1 MAGKVTSLEG
11 KIPKAPPPLQVVS
24 LDGAASM
31 FFGPRAERY
40 NPDALAARKGG
51 LGIYKRMLQD
61 PQVKAVVK
69 FRRDSIIGR
78 GFEFVFGETELS
90 DDEQKKRTRVMCET
104 VERMTGSFADA
115 VVGVMT
121 GMAYGFSLSEI
132 VTQIIKVD
140 GSPYVG
146 LAELLTRDCESFK
159 FYTDDYGNL
168 TRLTQSVN
176 GREIELDPAKFVHYV
191 QNPDVDPFYGESE
204 LRAAYRPWFMKDM
217 DIKLWAAYKERMA
230 GGFLS
235 IELGSSGISPNSPD
249 YTALENVLK
258 NMRSTMGVILP
269 NGVTAEMHTPGA
281 TDVYEKALTVHDL
294 EIAKALLVPNLL
306 GMSQAG
312 QTGSYSQS
320 QTQLETYF
328 MTLATDTQRLEQCL
342 NDQLFRVLA
351 MQNWDDGEF
360 PRFRFK
366 KASADHVKW
375 VVDSVV
381 ALSGAGG
388 LILTPKDESHL
399 RQLLDLAPRDDAEE
413 ALAKVKQDL
422 VPIQED
428 PNKTAALAL
437 KAKGPAGGA
446 AFTLTPQGAAH
457 GGCLHEGCNANAASI
472 AFAGPNGHACHEHWR
487 ELVPF
492 SQWDESKHPRHA
504 AGDDRGGEFA
514 PKGDEGPHK
523 SGMIVRDKVDGGY
536 KVVINGRG
544 DRVLVAGIDSLK
556 PDASLVARAQRLLP
570 SNEFE
575 HVPDD
580 QLPADI
586 KAVVSNYRKATGSKK
601 FSADL
606 ALQRV
611 DFAVIAQRALGIEEE
626 IADRVANIAAKTVAQ
641 QLTDERLTALLG
653 PDVDSIG
660 QTRIDDAGI
669 GKIKAGFK
677 DGLSRAWALGLNQ
690 AMTETAK
697 ARKATFSKSDRQAHF
712 AALRENAADWFE
724 SNAFRMAGN
733 FTDGMKAII
742 RQELLQAVKT
752 GLRPEQAASVI
763 FTRLIE
769 RGFMTYDAVKANETR
784 EQVIELVTEALRN
797 AAGTPNVAAYLNN
810 LVRTNTF
817 EALNEA
823 RYAEFTD
830 PAVSDF
836 VQALQ
841 YSAILDDRTT
851 PICRELDGHIH
862 AVGSKIWET
871 YRPPNHFQCRS
882 VLFAVTTLDG
892 WDGTESP
899 DPVLQPQDG
908 FK

>member
-90 DDEQKKRTRVMCET
+90 ADEQKKRTRVMCET

-121 GMAYGFSLSEI
+121 GMAYGFSVSEI

-176 GREIELDPAKFVHYV
+176 GREIELDPMKFVHYV

-342 NDQLFRVLA
+342 NDQLFKVLA
-351 MQNWDDGEF
+351 LQNWDDGEF

-388 LILTPKDESHL
+388 LILTPKDEAHL
-399 RQLLDLAPRDDAEE
+399 RQLLDLAPRDESQD

-428 PNKTAALAL
+428 PNKTAALSL
-437 KAKGPAGGA
+437 KDRGPAGGA
-446 AFTLTPQGAAH
+446 AFTQVHPVDALKKLLADSG
-457 GGCLHEGCNANAASI
+457 
-472 AFAGPNGHACHEHWR
+472 R
-487 ELVPF
+487 EMSPEVEAKLREITDAEVSAEDF
-492 SQWDESKHPRHA
+492 SAD
-504 AGDDRGGEFA
+504 
-514 PKGDEGPHK
+514 K
-523 SGMIVRDKVDGGY
+523 SKVD
-536 KVVINGRG
+536 KSKA
-544 DRVLVAGIDSLK
+544 D
-556 PDASLVARAQRLLP
+556 
-570 SNEFE
+570 EE
-575 HVPDD
+575 DD
-580 QLPADI
+580 KNHKD
-586 KAVVSNYRKATGSKK
+586 KKK

-611 DFAVIAQRALGIEEE
+611 DFAVIAQRALGIEED

-660 QTRIDDAGI
+660 QVRIDDAGI

-677 DGLSRAWALGLNQ
+677 DGLTRAWALGLNQ

-797 AAGTPNVAAYLNN
+797 AAGTPNVAAYLNT

-823 RYAEFTD
+823 RYAEFSD

-836 VQALQ
+836 VVALQ

-851 PICRELDGHIH
+851 PICRELDGHVH
-862 AVGSKIWET
+862 AVGSKLWEK
-871 YRPPNHFQCRS
+871 YRPPNHYNCRS
-882 VLFAVTTLDG
+882 VVFAVTKLDG
-892 WDGTESP
+892 WNGEESP
-899 DPVLQPQDG
+899 EPTVEPQEG

>member
-11 KIPKAPPPLQVVS
+11 KVPKAPPPLQVVS
-24 LDGAASM
+24 LDGAAALL
-31 FFGPRAERY
+31 FGPRAERY

-61 PQVKAVVK
+61 EQVKAVMK

-78 GFEFVFGETELS
+78 GHEFVFGETELPEE
-90 DDEQKKRTRVMCET
+90 EQKLRIRVMGET
-104 VERMTGSFADA
+104 ITRMNGSFADA
-115 VVGVMT
+115 VTGVLT
-121 GMAYGFSLSEI
+121 GMAYGFSVSEF
-132 VTQIIKVD
+132 VTQIIKVA
-140 GSPYVG
+140 GAPYVG
-146 LAELLTRDCESFK
+146 LADILTRDPESFK
-159 FYTDDYGNL
+159 FYTDDYGTL
-168 TRLTQSVN
+168 TRMTQNVN
-176 GREIELDPAKFVHYV
+176 AREIDLDPVRFVHYV
-191 QNPDVDPFYGESE
+191 QNPEIDPYYGESE

-217 DIKLWAAYKERMA
+217 DIKLWAAYKERVA
-230 GGFLS
+230 GGFLALS
-235 IELGSSGISPNSPD
+235 LGTSGITPNSHD
-249 YTALENVLK
+249 YLELQNALR
-258 NMRSTMGVILP
+258 NMRSTMGILLP

-281 TDVYEKALTVHDL
+281 NDTFEKALTVHDL
-294 EIAKALLVPNLL
+294 AIAKSLLVPNLL

-342 NDQLFRVLA
+342 NDQLFKVLA
-351 MQNWDDGEF
+351 LQNWDDGEF

-446 AFTLTPQGAAH
+446 AFTQVHPVDALKKLLADSG
-457 GGCLHEGCNANAASI
+457 
-472 AFAGPNGHACHEHWR
+472 R
-487 ELVPF
+487 EMSPEVEAKLREITDAEVDAEDF
-492 SQWDESKHPRHA
+492 SAD
-504 AGDDRGGEFA
+504 
-514 PKGDEGPHK
+514 K
-523 SGMIVRDKVDGGY
+523 SKVDKS
-536 KVVINGRG
+536 KV
-544 DRVLVAGIDSLK
+544 DKSKD
-556 PDASLVARAQRLLP
+556 D
-570 SNEFE
+570 EE
-575 HVPDD
+575 DD
-580 QLPADI
+580 QNHKD
-586 KAVVSNYRKATGSKK
+586 KKK

-626 IADRVANIAAKTVAQ
+626 IADRVASIAAKTVAQ

-677 DGLSRAWALGLNQ
+677 DGLTRAWALGLNQ

-784 EQVIELVTEALRN
+784 EQVLELVTEALRN
-797 AAGTPNVAAYLNN
+797 AAGTPNVAAYLNT

-830 PAVSDF
+830 PAVADF
-836 VQALQ
+836 VVALQ

-862 AVGSKIWET
+862 ATGSKVWEN
-871 YRPPNHFQCRS
+871 YRPPNHYNCRS
-882 VLFAVTTLDG
+882 VVFAVTTLDG

-899 DPVLQPQDG
+899 DPVLQPQEG